1 MIQSKAHNRT
11 SGIFMVETFNTYS
24 KVSHSEMDDL
34 AISIMEELF
43 EEDEVVQ
50 REQMMR
56 LMSSAKISVQSLC
69 PSGKT
74 LGFYLA
80 REMSEAV
87 LKTYHNLGGDLTVVD
102 NQGNTLLF
110 EALSGFP
117 VFLGNDYDV
126 SCIDML
132 LRHGLDINH
141 TNAVGQTPIFGIC
154 ENLNHSDVRHMFAR
168 ESHKPGFEDRVHEYI
183 ALLETAQGKGAD
195 LRHVCKKGLQVFDAA
210 QTPEFGV
217 LHQNLAV
224 FRAKLEK
231 ETLLENIPL
240 PTVGV
245 ARKM

>member
-1 MIQSKAHNRT
+1 MTDFLNA
-11 SGIFMVETFNTYS
+11 YS

-34 AISIMEELF
+34 AIAIMEELF

-56 LMSSAKISVQSLC
+56 LMSSAQISVQSLC

-87 LKTYHNLGGDLTVVD
+87 LKTYHNLGGDLTVLD

-117 VFLGNDYDV
+117 IFLGNDYDV

-141 TNAVGQTPIFGIC
+141 TNALGQTPVFGVYEC
-154 ENLNHSDVRHMFAR
+154 LRHSDIRHIFDR
-168 ESHKPGFEDRVHEYI
+168 ESSEACFEDRVRDYI
-183 ALLETAQGKGAD
+183 TLLETAQGKGAD
-195 LRHVCKKGLQVFDAA
+195 LGHVCKKGLQVFDAA
-210 QTPEFGV
+210 QAPEFGV

-231 ETLLENIPL
+231 ETLLDSIPV